1 MIREMFFQFPGQT
14 CCTAK
19 DRIYQ
24 REEITVIYTSAHI
37 VVVQQSIHNTSY
49 KYLQIKN
56 HVWNHK
62 TKRYITPF
70 AENHPFGQTNHETSC
85 FASSKWAL
93 RPHQLCTLI
102 LSRYF
107 RRCNRVASTVAI
119 FCSVCLADFMIL
131 GPTLLP
137 YDRMTGWIFNGLN
150 ALIKTDKNM
159 LHQEKSRK
167 DLTRTSNK
175 NHPTKPGLFKQ
186 IWQFCTFFL
195 FCFLLRPKQTS
206 EWSISSDDPP
216 TSSGTWNL
224 KLGISN
230 LPSGLSHWNQ
240 HGEGSKYGI
249 RKRLGCI
256 LGCYAPPRPTM
267 SKWFISGAPSGRK
280 WSFLQNCCHPGVN
293 YRSRSH
299 GKSTSLRWSYH
310 WTRAF
315 SNHVRLPS
323 PNILGT

>member
-1 MIREMFFQFPGQT
+1 MLTSWWYSRVFIT
-14 CCTAK
+14 HTTN
-19 DRIYQ
+19 IYQ
-24 REEITVIYTSAHI
+24 SRTTCES
-37 VVVQQSIHNTSY
+37 
-49 KYLQIKN
+49 
-56 HVWNHK
+56 
-62 TKRYITPF
+62 TKLRYITPF

-131 GPTLLP
+131 GPMLLP

-150 ALIKTDKNM
+150 SLIKTDKNM
-159 LHQEKSRK
+159 LHQEESRK

-175 NHPTKPGLFKQ
+175 NHPTKQGLFKQ
-186 IWQFCTFFL
+186 IWQFCTF
-195 FCFLLRPKQTS
+195 CFVFFAAPQTNQWVEYILGWFS
-206 EWSISSDDPP
+206 NQQ
-216 TSSGTWNL
+216 WNL
-224 KLGISN
+224 KFSSWGSPTYLLVLVTGTKMGRVRFMGFEK
-230 LPSGLSHWNQ
+230 GLDVSLAVTPLQGQQCRNDLFL
-240 HGEGSKYGI
+240 E
-249 RKRLGCI
+249 
-256 LGCYAPPRPTM
+256 P
-267 SKWFISGAPSGRK
+267 PSGRK
-280 WSFLQNCCHPGVN
+280 WWFLQDCCHLGVN
-293 YRSRSH
+293 YCSHSH
-299 GKSTSLRWSYH
+299 GKSTSFRWSYC